1 MVRHVEGTTGGNR
14 RRQAG
19 NTSAREAGR
28 RSQDPKPR
36 QGNARDRGPDHR
48 LGWRQGSGDGV
59 VSSRAA
65 SRIRRSDCGVAG
77 ERRQSRG
84 RSRLPRPYRAGRLR
98 LRFQGAG
105 FRAHDPKWAFSPL
118 SGDGAKAKGGRFNPI
133 GVSAL
138 YLSLTLEGMFL
149 EMGHGLAHRFEP
161 LTICSYEIDV
171 DDITDLRAE
180 RARTAAGVALPDM
193 ACA

>member
-1 MVRHVEGTTGGNR
+1 M
-14 RRQAG
+14 
-19 NTSAREAGR
+19 
-28 RSQDPKPR
+28 
-36 QGNARDRGPDHR
+36 
-48 LGWRQGSGDGV
+48 
-59 VSSRAA
+59 
-65 SRIRRSDCGVAG
+65 
-77 ERRQSRG
+77 
-84 RSRLPRPYRAGRLR
+84 
-98 LRFQGAG
+98 RFQGTG

-138 YLSLTLEGMFL
+138 YLSLALEGMFL

-193 ACA
+193 ACAWALDLANGREPASWRVARRLITDGAAGILVPSFAVGARPDMTNLVLWQWGPDLPHRVVVHDPRHRLPNDQSSWQ